1 MKKRVHP
8 LGHTLVVVASNGVWH
23 QPGARR
29 IPRGCAL
36 SVAGSLQGPHGTGLP
51 AAPAASRFIDLV
63 RPRGARLPSSAPQAR
78 EGWRS
83 PRASIRAAKTPYV
96 NICVALS
103 RPFRCLRF
111 ARRPRGT
118 CGSGGRGAA
127 RGTPKMGS
135 SRGLSRDFRQ
145 SPASRVPSPLC
156 PLVALSARPP
166 AAGPARPAGEAA
178 APPPAGRTARRP
190 YGLADTV
197 TFKCAIGTASA
208 CPVLTSRP
216 SPMVSPTSRGS
227 RRLGSEPCQAPSDA
241 MPP

>member
-145 SPASRVPSPLC
+145 SPASRAPRSPSASLRPCRSRKAHLGPPLDG
-156 PLVALSARPP
+156 PPRLRAPSGSARHDPGPPQISTGDGSVCHVCHSPPNAAQGTVSCVHSCVHFP
-166 AAGPARPAGEAA
+166 AAH
-178 APPPAGRTARRP
+178 APWRRS
-190 YGLADTV
+190 YNL
-197 TFKCAIGTASA
+197 
-208 CPVLTSRP
+208 
-216 SPMVSPTSRGS
+216 
-227 RRLGSEPCQAPSDA
+227 
-241 MPP
+241 